1 LKWIR
6 INAESHITGMQSR
19 LCSQVATPISGF
31 HSTVLLNWGTSTTEK
46 YRRETNDFIRH
57 SGGLYDSVADMDTAT
72 LDPGTGELKPEFVP
86 DSSIGSPGDKLHPNR
101 AGYQAVANTVDLKVI
116 APQQ

>member
-1 LKWIR
+1 
-6 INAESHITGMQSR
+6 
-19 LCSQVATPISGF
+19 
-31 HSTVLLNWGTSTTEK
+31 
-46 YRRETNDFIRH
+46 
-57 SGGLYDSVADMDTAT
+57 MDTAT
-72 LDPGTGELKPEFVP
+72 HDPGTGELKPEFVP